1 MASASDPSAGPEQ
14 NPPPREEAFPRVP
27 APGSFTPRVRPAAIP
42 GESAP
47 AGASLARPT
56 PAPLPDRGAPLLLFI
71 TLAAAFLAVT
81 FTILI
86 ALKL

>member
-1 MASASDPSAGPEQ
+1 MADLPS
-14 NPPPREEAFPRVP
+14 PPPAPEVPRPPRDEPPLRVP
-27 APGSFTPRVRPAAIP
+27 APGSFTPRVRPASIA
-42 GESAP
+42 GDTAP
-47 AGASLARPT
+47 AGASLAPPT

-71 TLAAAFLAVT
+71 TLAAALLAVT

>member
-1 MASASDPSAGPEQ
+1 MAAPPIPSPAPDA
-14 NPPPREEAFPRVP
+14 PRSPRDETPVRVP
-27 APGSFTPRVRPAAIP
+27 APGSFTPRVRPASIAADT
-42 GESAP
+42 AP
-47 AGASLARPT
+47 AGASLAPLT

-71 TLAAAFLAVT
+71 TLAAALLAVT

>member
-1 MASASDPSAGPEQ
+1 MVAPIGDNSGPQKNASAATSRA
-14 NPPPREEAFPRVP
+14 P
-27 APGSFTPRVRPAAIP
+27 APGSLNPTVRPAAIP

-47 AGASLARPT
+47 SGSSLATPR
-56 PAPLPDRGAPLLLFI
+56 PAPLPERGASLILFI

-81 FTILI
+81 FSILI